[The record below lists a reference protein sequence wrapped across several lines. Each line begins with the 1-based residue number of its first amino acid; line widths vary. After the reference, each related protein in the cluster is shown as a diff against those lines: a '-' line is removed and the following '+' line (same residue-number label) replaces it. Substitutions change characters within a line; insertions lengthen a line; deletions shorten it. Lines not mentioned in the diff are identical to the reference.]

1 MIYRT
6 NCDTDLL
13 DEELDKITIDK
24 NTKSSKTLRS
34 KV

>member
-24 NTKSSKTLRS
+24 NTKSNNTLRS